1 MRAFTGK
8 VAAITGA
15 GSGMG
20 AALARAL
27 AADGCHLS
35 LADRDEA
42 PLQQVAE
49 SLQATGV
56 RVTTD
61 TVDVSDRD
69 AIEAWAST
77 TERDHRGVDLLF
89 NNAGV
94 SLTAPATQMSLED
107 FHWLMNINFW
117 GVVHGCK
124 AFLPALTRAPAAHI
138 VNTASIFGVIA
149 VPSQSAYNASKFA
162 VRGYTEALEQE
173 LRDSAV
179 RVSCVLPGGVRTNIV
194 RASRY
199 YPRDNEAPTRE
210 EVIAQF
216 DSLAGLSA
224 DEAAARIL
232 EGVRRERKR
241 IIVGNDARAM
251 DWIARLLPTRYPDVL
266 QWLAT
271 RQDNR
276 LIGN

>member
-27 AADGCHLS
+27 AADGCHLA
-35 LADRDEA
+35 LADRDQE
-42 PLQQVAE
+42 PLQQVAQA
-49 SLQATGV
+49 LQSASV
-56 RVTTD
+56 RITTH
-61 TVDVSDRD
+61 TVDVSDR
-69 AIEAWAST
+69 EAVGHWASET
-77 TERDHRGVDLLF
+77 VGQHGGVDLLF

-94 SLTAPATQMSLED
+94 SLTAPATQMSFDD

-117 GVVHGCK
+117 GVVHGCR
-124 AFLPALTRAPAAHI
+124 AFLPALTSAPAAHI

-224 DEAAARIL
+224 DQAAARIL
-232 EGVRRERKR
+232 DGVRRDRKR

-266 QWLAT
+266 QWLAA
-271 RQDNR
+271 RQENR
-276 LIGN
+276 LIS